1 MPEELRILIVDD
13 NEMMV
18 KTLQDILRLKGY
30 QTEPAYSGLE
40 ALRKV
45 ENGAFDCVLSDIKMP
60 DLNGVDLYRA
70 IKVQQPGLPVILMT
84 AYTTDKL
91 IKESLA
97 EGVVSVLTKP
107 LDLNQLFNFL
117 TTLS

>member
-1 MPEELRILIVDD
+1 MIKRRDEDLKTPYKITCEEGWRHERDIRISVLPLAEIVSEKLRILIVDD

-45 ENGAFDCVLSDIKMP
+45 EDGAFDFVLSDIKMP

-70 IKVQQPGLPVILMT
+70 IKVQ
-84 AYTTDKL
+84 
-91 IKESLA
+91 
-97 EGVVSVLTKP
+97 
-107 LDLNQLFNFL
+107 
-117 TTLS
+117 